1 MRREEDRG
9 ERKGLK
15 DSGCG
20 GQEGTGGPR
29 SSPALNVHQGTERRN
44 SLCSSSPTRQ
54 RLWRFSAW
62 SFHLHRGRRVRL
74 PSVLYDWEP
83 RSALFLDE
91 GRQGDA
97 SQLQQEDPPRV
108 VQRGSHT
115 LSRLLRHQIRGAK
128 AYMLIEDVT
137 GGAPRQP
144 RNPSRLWRRRCTTSS
159 SYAASVR
166 WTAKTT
172 ETAMSSS

>member
-108 VQRGSHT
+108 VQRGGHK
-115 LSRLLRHQIRGAK
+115 LSRLGRHQIRGADD
-128 AYMLIEDVT
+128 AGPPVQRLLMERDTRDGPRAVPEEAQ
-137 GGAPRQP
+137 GGLVCQPLCRACALRQRP
-144 RNPSRLWRRRCTTSS
+144 YR
-159 SYAASVR
+159 A
-166 WTAKTT
+166 
-172 ETAMSSS
+172 

>member
-108 VQRGSHT
+108 VQRGGHK
-115 LSRLLRHQIRGAK
+115 LLRLLRHQIRGADD
-128 AYMLIEDVT
+128 AAFSFARPAPRCGALQPAT
-137 GGAPRQP
+137 SRGGACGWPHRTF
-144 RNPSRLWRRRCTTSS
+144 SFDRR
-159 SYAASVR
+159 
-166 WTAKTT
+166 
-172 ETAMSSS
+172 